1 MGSGLLKQLLGIQ
14 DPQQVMQMR
23 AHALDMQI
31 KQAQLQKLL
40 AGEPRDA
47 LAEQTKREQ
56 LQAAMAKQSAIATLG
71 GGGMGAPSAL
81 AQYAPPMQTGGAHLN
96 EDGSEVSSPE
106 QEAIWQQNN
115 GGYSTGGIQIDQL
128 PPPALSQ
135 FAPPEQQAAPS
146 ALAQYGAPQLP
157 PDQLQ
162 AIATVAPAQ
171 AAEYLI
177 NKPKRDQDYIK
188 NQREAAMQQTDL
200 SKAFSTYA
208 EENLRSKQLL
218 DKVMPQVSNWTAG
231 AGSLLKYIPGTGA
244 RDLEANVD
252 TLRAGELIDALKQL
266 KQESPNGASGLGAL
280 TDKEGSALKA
290 LRANL
295 ETTQSPE
302 QLKENMS
309 KLSEFMDKSFER
321 VSKAYEEHQKAFGA
335 QGSPVLDATKAERKQ
350 YQDSRSALEAELA
363 KRGLKVKK

>member
-1 MGSGLLKQLLGIQ
+1 MAGLIRDLLGIQ
-14 DPQQVMQMR
+14 DPRQRATMQ

-40 AGEPRDA
+40 AGGERDT
-47 LAEQTKREQ
+47 LGDQKK
-56 LQAAMAKQSAIATLG
+56 QADIDEANRKAAAIGLLG
-71 GGGMGAPSAL
+71 GGGGGMPQGGAL
-81 AQYAPPMQTGGAHLN
+81 AGYAPMQTGGAHLN

-115 GGYSTGGIQIDQL
+115 GGFSTGGIQVDELPSVTPLQGLTSSQGTQQIGSPDL
-128 PPPALSQ
+128 PPEVLGAIG
-135 FAPPEQQAAPS
+135 AIAPS
-146 ALAQYGAPQLP
+146 ALGNYYI
-157 PDQLQ
+157 D
-162 AIATVAPAQ
+162 
-171 AAEYLI
+171 
-177 NKPKRDQDYIK
+177 KPKRDQDYIK

-231 AGSLLKYIPGTGA
+231 TGSLLRYIPGTGA